1 MKAWL
6 AIVLLLTAAAA
17 VLAQQEESLWV
28 PSGYRPLTA
37 EDHQALPPAELQS
50 IGRRNQ
56 QLMQEAIKA
65 MTPAERQ
72 RTIERLHRY
81 GQRPQTPVLVKQY
94 IVRTSMM
101 LLAVPDEETQKLQQE
116 MEKRRRE
123 ENDRVQAVIQA
134 ILREQEETSKGFPSD
149 QKSVAAEATAI
160 EASLHAKKS
169 DPRALYLRALKPL
182 RARPWNEAARVAFRR
197 VLRRSPSELLEPA
210 LAFVRVRRAENPE
223 EGAWDSLEAFLLLS
237 FKNEGGEAKKLFAV
251 AVAKNANDVES
262 RIFPL
267 LIAEIEQN
275 ETDIARH
282 APRARQAWPKPEEL
296 ERVLLESI
304 AVLPAFLQDQALK
317 TFEAKYKRRHP
328 ADWEKRVQLLDKAL
342 GMAYDS
348 SEFADLE
355 RETDSLLALPLSVL
369 PEPHR
374 SEVLVM
380 NLRGKARLGRCAEV
394 EPRIPSLEQ
403 KLKHLYPRETDPDA
417 PRARTAEDVKQLR
430 VSLRQAEQESR
441 QIERARKGEYPAEWK
456 ELGALSPKLRE
467 EVLSE
472 AEAGLKREV
481 AQARQILGERDEA
494 AAAAEWSRRELAEWE
509 KEHGVAPDRQYDIFS
524 RAEGT
529 AASVRSAT
537 AECFLQKGDAAS
549 AVRVAKPCIGGGRN
563 WHVVCLQHLVNAGV
577 RLAATG
583 HVREAIVIYGL
594 VFPNEFMGW
603 ELFDAIEKA
612 APGSVKPPSRPR
624 PRPVAELIH
633 CSLSI
638 C

>member
-6 AIVLLLTAAAA
+6 AIILLLTAATAA
-17 VLAQQEESLWV
+17 LAQQEESLWM

-37 EDHQALPPAELQS
+37 EDHQALPPAELES

-65 MTPAERQ
+65 MTPEERQ
-72 RTIERLHRY
+72 RTIESLHRY
-81 GQRPQTPVLVKQY
+81 GQRPQTPVLVRQY
-94 IVRTSMM
+94 IARTSMM
-101 LLAVPDEETQKLQQE
+101 LLAVPDEETQKHQQE

-134 ILREQEETSKGFPSD
+134 ILREQEEMSKGFPSD
-149 QKSVAAEATAI
+149 QKSVAAEAAAI
-160 EASLHAKKS
+160 EAGLHAKKS
-169 DPRALYLRALKPL
+169 DPRVLYLRALKPL

-197 VLRRSPSELLEPA
+197 VLRRSSSELLEPA
-210 LAFVRVRRAENPE
+210 LAFVRARRAENPE

-237 FKNEGGEAKKLFAV
+237 FKNELGEAKKLFAL

-275 ETDIARH
+275 ETDIARN
-282 APRARQAWPKPEEL
+282 APRARQAWPKPEDL
-296 ERVLLESI
+296 EKVLLESI
-304 AVLPAFLQDQALK
+304 GVLPGFLQDQALK

-328 ADWEKRVQLLDKAL
+328 ADWEKRVQHLGKAF
-342 GMAYDS
+342 GMAHDS
-348 SEFADLE
+348 REFADLE
-355 RETDSLLALPLSVL
+355 RETDSLLALPVSVL

-374 SEVLVM
+374 SEVLVL

-394 EPRIPSLEQ
+394 EPRISSLEQ
-403 KLKHLYPRETDPDA
+403 KLKQLYPREADPIA
-417 PRARTAEDVKQLR
+417 PPRARTAEDVKQLR
-430 VSLRQAEQESR
+430 ASLQQAEQESR
-441 QIERARKGEYPAEWK
+441 QIERARKGEFPDEWK

-472 AEAGLKREV
+472 AEAVLKREV
-481 AQARQILGERDEA
+481 AEAREILGEREEA
-494 AAAAEWSRRELAEWE
+494 AAAAEWSRRELVEWE
-509 KEHGVAPDRQYDIFS
+509 KEHGVAPDRQYDS
-524 RAEGT
+524 LTRAEAS
-529 AASVRSAT
+529 AASVRSST
-537 AECFLQKGDAAS
+537 AECFLKKGDAAS

-563 WHVVCLQHLVNAGV
+563 WHVVCLQHLVNGGV

-583 HVREAIVIYGL
+583 RVREAIVIYDL
-594 VFPNEFMGW
+594 VFPNEFLGW

-624 PRPVAELIH
+624 PRLVAELIH
-633 CSLSI
+633 
-638 C
+638 